1 LVIFL
6 SKFSSLWSRFD
17 DQISKALLRSGVQII
32 GLDIGLCICGIRW
45 VVRRS
50 MSNGPMCNVLVL
62 ALANV
67 YCFNKSTDDQVRAVV
82 VDCSRSIG
90 KLA

>member
-1 LVIFL
+1 
-6 SKFSSLWSRFD
+6 
-17 DQISKALLRSGVQII
+17 
-32 GLDIGLCICGIRW
+32 
-45 VVRRS
+45 

-67 YCFNKSTDDQVRAVV
+67 YCFNKSTDDPVRAVM